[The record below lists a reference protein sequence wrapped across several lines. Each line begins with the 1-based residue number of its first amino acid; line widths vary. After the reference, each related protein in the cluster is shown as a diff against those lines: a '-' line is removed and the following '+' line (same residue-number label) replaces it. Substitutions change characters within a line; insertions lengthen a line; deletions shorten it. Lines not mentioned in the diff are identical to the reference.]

1 MAEEGGFVRFRDQR
15 RGIIGFGDGGH
26 AGRRYLH
33 GQLANREKIRDLR
46 GRGRSAGIPS
56 AAKDLPLVTN
66 RKSHRDRPSMP
77 RAEFLMSYRRGCGK
91 IGLLENWCPART
103 QDTAAVDLGYEY

>member
-15 RGIIGFGDGGH
+15 RGIIGFGNGGH

-33 GQLANREKIRDLR
+33 GQVANREKIRDLR

-66 RKSHRDRPSMP
+66 RLTAIDGPC
-77 RAEFLMSYRRGCGK
+77 L
-91 IGLLENWCPART
+91 ARNFR
-103 QDTAAVDLGYEY
+103 